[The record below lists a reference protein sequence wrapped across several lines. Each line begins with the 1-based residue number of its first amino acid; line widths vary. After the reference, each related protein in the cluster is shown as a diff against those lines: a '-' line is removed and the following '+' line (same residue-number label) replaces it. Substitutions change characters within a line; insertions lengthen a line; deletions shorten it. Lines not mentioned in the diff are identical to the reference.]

1 MECMVIWGWFQH
13 SESDEF
19 DLPHLIAAGISIISQ
34 CAELFILKVLFW
46 IHQSVATFAFHSCS
60 LGFACGFI
68 ICDVLISWSCCWLA
82 AGNPLLAFCLNR
94 DQPALSPRIS
104 QFNHPPLFFLLKQGS
119 SCKHQPA
126 LSPWVSGLNL
136 PLLFFHNHAGNCHL
150 LFMMVEEGET
160 VGFLFCFHWV
170 SIASQGMS
178 LLNLKCNHYFSI
190 CFSSSLNEQKY
201 LHGVFKKW
209 RYVRISLGFH
219 TEIKVTFAQ
228 NCFF

>member
-82 AGNPLLAFCLNR
+82 AGNPLSAFCLNR
-94 DQPALSPRIS
+94 D
-104 QFNHPPLFFLLKQGS
+104 
-119 SCKHQPA
+119 QPA

-136 PLLFFHNHAGNCHL
+136 PLLFSHNHAGNCHL